1 MVTMPAY
8 LILPYA
14 ILGGLWFR
22 YRGSGVPFHPPRI
35 VLILGWALIM
45 TLPIWWLAPWWAAA
59 LVVAVTTGATSLGH
73 GDWQDFGTSHLS
85 DPAEYLNVIVHRLT
99 SKRDGTL
106 HDMIG
111 MALSGMTYT
120 LAPALAAAVF
130 AGPLWLLWLPVGALK
145 AIAYWFGWRV
155 FGFKVPIPHLDHPTA
170 VGEFLTGFLICGA
183 TGLLWWAAR

>member
-1 MVTMPAY
+1 MIES
-8 LILPYA
+8 LIIPYA
-14 ILGGLWFR
+14 LAGGWWFR
-22 YRGSGVPFHPPRI
+22 VRGGAPPRLPRFA
-35 VLILGWALIM
+35 LILGWSLIM

-85 DPAEYLNVIVHRLT
+85 DPDEYLNVIVHRLT

-111 MALSGMTYT
+111 MALSGMSYT

-145 AIAYWFGWRV
+145 AIAYWLGWRV
-155 FGFKVPIPHLDHPTA
+155 FGFRVTFAGGLLDHPTA